1 MNRPLWQT
9 DTSHLFPLF
18 WMKGEEEA
26 VLREGVRQVHASG
39 CGALVAESR
48 THPDFMGE
56 GWFRDLGVVLDE
68 CEKLA

>member
-1 MNRPLWQT
+1 
-9 DTSHLFPLF
+9 
-18 WMKGEEEA
+18 MKGEEEA